1 MQNSTPKIDSI
12 SPPASSTARYAIA
25 RFFLSLPEVAYVS
38 LLHTPPQASF
48 SLGKPARV
56 PDVTFL
62 SGQNELQYPRSPEG
76 TAGRENPRLTGNSS
90 HLLLP

>member
-1 MQNSTPKIDSI
+1 MLWPVF
-12 SPPASSTARYAIA
+12 SP
-25 RFFLSLPEVAYVS
+25 SLPEVTYVF
-38 LLHTPPQASF
+38 LLHTPSQAGF

-62 SGQNELQYPRSPEG
+62 SRRNELQYPRSPEG